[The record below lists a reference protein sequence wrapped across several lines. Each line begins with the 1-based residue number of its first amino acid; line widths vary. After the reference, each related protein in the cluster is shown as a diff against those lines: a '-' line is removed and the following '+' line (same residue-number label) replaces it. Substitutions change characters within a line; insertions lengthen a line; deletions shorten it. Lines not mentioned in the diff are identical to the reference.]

1 MWLFGL
7 YLAQFV
13 GQQVPQ
19 QQSFGGVSHQVAV
32 FAHDFDFLHLVA
44 VIWLE
49 DHSGSCGEVPHD
61 HLEER
66 RQTDGLRVKQ
76 GPLETPDYIVPT
88 VLHLYLAQAHVGH
101 LKLVLVDGS
110 PQAAVENLHSPAQ
123 SSLPAH
129 KREINRIK

>member
-1 MWLFGL
+1 MWLFGS

-49 DHSGSCGEVPHD
+49 DHSGSRREVPHD
-61 HLEER
+61 DLEER
-66 RQTDGLRVKQ
+66 RQTEGLRV
-76 GPLETPDYIVPT
+76 ETPDYILPT
-88 VLHLYLAQAHVGH
+88 VLRLYLAQAHVGH
-101 LKLVLVDGS
+101 LELVLVDGS

-123 SSLPAH
+123 SSLPAT
-129 KREINRIK
+129 RMRN